1 MSHRRPNDTNSSRYG
16 APGKWHRAVAV
27 LLTGVLTFEAAF
39 GNGASV
45 ALADTLGGGF
55 LKVTR

>member
-1 MSHRRPNDTNSSRYG
+1 MSHRRPNDTNSTRYG
-16 APGKWHRAVAV
+16 APGKWRRAVAV

-45 ALADTLGGGF
+45 ALADTLRGGF